1 MELDATVE
9 ALAPRLLRFCLG
21 RTGSPEAAEEAA
33 QDALAAL
40 VGRWRRHGP
49 PESPAAFV
57 FAVARRRAWRAA
69 VRRRLLLPLA
79 ALADGHR
86 VRGAAVAEAGPAPV
100 PFQAKEPDL
109 ERRAVARDEAVR
121 TLAALRRLPARDRE
135 ALLLVAAGELGTE
148 EAARV
153 VGVSRSAFKM
163 RVHRAR
169 KRLSELLEASDE

>member
-9 ALAPRLLRFCLG
+9 ALAPRLLRYCLG
-21 RTGSPEAAEEAA
+21 RTGSAEAAEEVA

-49 PESPAAFV
+49 PESPAAFA
-57 FAVARRRAWRAA
+57 FAVARRRAWRAG

-79 ALADGHR
+79 ALTDGHWG
-86 VRGAAVAEAGPAPV
+86 RGGEGGVETAAG
-100 PFQAKEPDL
+100 PDL
-109 ERRAVARDEAVR
+109 EARAVARGEVAR

-135 ALLLVAAGELGTE
+135 ALLLVAAGELATE

-153 VGVSRSAFKM
+153 LGVSRSAFKM

-169 KRLSELLEASDE
+169 RRLTELLEASDG

>member
-1 MELDATVE
+1 VTVE
-9 ALAPRLLRFCLG
+9 ALAPRLLRYCLG
-21 RTGSPEAAEEAA
+21 RTGSAEAAEEVA

-49 PESPAAFV
+49 PESPAAFA
-57 FAVARRRAWRAA
+57 FAVARRRAWRAG

-79 ALADGHR
+79 ALTDGHGG
-86 VRGAAVAEAGPAPV
+86 RGGEGGAEAAAG
-100 PFQAKEPDL
+100 PDL
-109 ERRAVARDEAVR
+109 EARAVARGEVAR

-135 ALLLVAAGELGTE
+135 ALLLVAAGELATE

-153 VGVSRSAFKM
+153 LGVSRSAFKM

-169 KRLSELLEASDE
+169 KRLSELLEASDG

>member
-9 ALAPRLLRFCLG
+9 ALAPRLLRYCLG
-21 RTGSPEAAEEAA
+21 RTGSREAAEEAA

-49 PESPAAFV
+49 PEFPAAFV

-79 ALADGHR
+79 ALADGHGG
-86 VRGAAVAEAGPAPV
+86 RGPAVAEAGLAPV
-100 PFQAKEPDL
+100 PFQAGESDP
-109 ERRAVARDEAVR
+109 EQGAVARDEVAR

-135 ALLLVAAGELGTE
+135 ALLLVAAGELETE

-169 KRLSELLEASDE
+169 KRLFELLETPDE

>member
-1 MELDATVE
+1 MELEATVE
-9 ALAPRLLRFCLG
+9 ALAPRLLRYCLG
-21 RTGSPEAAEEAA
+21 RTGSAEAAEEVA

-49 PESPAAFV
+49 PDSPAAFA
-57 FAVARRRAWRAA
+57 FAVARRRAWRAG

-79 ALADGHR
+79 ALTDGHG
-86 VRGAAVAEAGPAPV
+86 RGGEAGAEAAVGPDVEA
-100 PFQAKEPDL
+100 
-109 ERRAVARDEAVR
+109 RAVARGEVSR

-135 ALLLVAAGELGTE
+135 ALLLVAAGELATE

-153 VGVSRSAFKM
+153 LGVSRSAFKM

-169 KRLSELLEASDE
+169 KRLSELLEASDG